1 MGRGESRMSRY
12 DIAACVAGAI
22 GIAAALSSMWF
33 GQHMI
38 VWSGFAAAALVIFA
52 ALAEKER
59 DR

>member
-1 MGRGESRMSRY
+1 MSRY